1 MKILGQQEQESSCHP
16 WAWRDRGR
24 HYWISVRPVP
34 AGALPSLRNEH
45 PIALSSQPLPFPVG
59 VSGGPNPTGSQRAT
73 TPRDAVHESSF
84 RQPTAGVHTL
94 VWVQMQRCLLEEK
107 GVGSG
112 QGPGATSATQCI
124 LLETPRSLRIL
135 NLNLA
140 LQVIMDLPWWLRQ

>member
-1 MKILGQQEQESSCHP
+1 MKILGQQEQESPCHP

-24 HYWISVRPVP
+24 HYRISVKAVP
-34 AGALPSLRNEH
+34 AGESPSLRKEH

-59 VSGGPNPTGSQRAT
+59 VSRGPTGSQRAT
-73 TPRDAVHESSF
+73 TPRDAVHEFSF
-84 RQPTAGVHTL
+84 PQLTAGVHRL

-107 GVGSG
+107 GAGSG

-140 LQVIMDLPWWLRQ
+140 LQVIMGLPWWLR